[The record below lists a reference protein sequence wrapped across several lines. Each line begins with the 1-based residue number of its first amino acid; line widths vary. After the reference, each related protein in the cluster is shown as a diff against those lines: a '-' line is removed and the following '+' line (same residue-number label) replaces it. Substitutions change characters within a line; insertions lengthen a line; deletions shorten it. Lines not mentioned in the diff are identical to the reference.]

1 MAQFVCAKTPRL
13 RLRPFKTSYLRL
25 LEHAKDA
32 KFPMS
37 YDLLDAN
44 ASRLDSFKANKLVGQ
59 ATVSMRYYGF

>member
-1 MAQFVCAKTPRL
+1 MTQFVCAKTPRL

-32 KFPMS
+32 KDAKFPMP

-59 ATVSMRYYGF
+59 ATVSMR